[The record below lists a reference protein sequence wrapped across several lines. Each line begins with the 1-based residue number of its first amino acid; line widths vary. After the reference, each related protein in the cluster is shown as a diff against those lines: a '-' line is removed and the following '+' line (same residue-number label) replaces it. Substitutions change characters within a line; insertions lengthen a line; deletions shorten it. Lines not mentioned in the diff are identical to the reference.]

1 MISQLISM
9 DISTQVGLEKMSL
22 LGHSFGGYLSAAYAL
37 RHPDRVH
44 HLILV
49 DAWGFLERPPD
60 YETKRRIPWYFKALF
75 HIFKHFN
82 PLAVVR
88 DQIQCKYIYISTLV
102 RRLAQLDPFQQLNE
116 FL

>member
-9 DISTQVGLEKMSL
+9 DISTQVGLEKMNL

-60 YETKRRIPWYFKALF
+60 FETKRRIPWYFKALF

-88 DQIQCKYIYISTLV
+88 EQIQWQKLFTSNM
-102 RRLAQLDPFQQLNE
+102 RGRAQWHKDPL
-116 FL
+116 L